1 MTSVLTAPIT
11 TTITSSRPDVTLKLS
26 QLQNLC
32 KRDPQGHRTDYDL
45 QILRLRSEC
54 QILSLN
60 PSVKPSTQLSELIQ
74 FAAAVSS
81 SCYDINTS
89 NSVARLLVSLLLGK
103 SYDENDQEDE
113 ENNQIST
120 KPSSSTIYLGHN
132 YWKNLDGLSLPASA
146 LSLHKDVRKS
156 CVSALILMRNK
167 GKLPPLQLLELFYR
181 VMAVIPDK
189 GLREQLYKHIVN
201 DIRNINKNNKR
212 DEKVNRNVQAFLHKV
227 VGFTCMSNNNNK
239 SGRNDTAGNGLTDVD
254 DATKFATKRAVDMV
268 AELYRRKV
276 WTDERTVAIMA
287 TAVESR
293 IPSVSAAAMRFF
305 LNIEEK
311 MANDEEKE
319 KNDEW
324 YGVQEI
330 NYHAHSRKTKV
341 SLLGIKVYHLYSSS
355 LNFLHSS
362 YHLTTTTKYHFKARE
377 RQVAKQVKNKI
388 KAQKKR
394 ELGLDTTDHG
404 VEASK
409 KLYPAIELLRDPQ
422 GLAESILKRIQTTGA
437 NGFRFEHKLL
447 AMNFVTRLVGNHELI
462 LLNLYPFL
470 RRYMGGNQ
478 RDVTAVLAY
487 SVQACHELVP
497 PEEVHGLL
505 QTIAHN
511 FITERC
517 SGEQI
522 AVGINTCRAICARV
536 PSSLV
541 KEDSDTLNAE
551 INGRTSAVHVD
562 VEAFARDLAGY
573 AKHRDRS
580 VAVAGRSW
588 QNFVR
593 EVYPSLLQG
602 KDRGAKGSALHRAGE
617 KPLRYGEKRVA
628 AGVRGADLLVE
639 YEAKKEA
646 YNRRKAE
653 KRARGEESSEDEDSD
668 DGIDYSPMND
678 GDEWEEV
685 EGEDDGNEESD
696 VGNEDENEEEVDEE
710 NSFEEDED
718 IIEEDS
724 DVDEDADDVDDDE
737 EDESVD
743 NDVGEGYDMDS
754 KEEDYDEVAPNLV
767 EVKEVNGKMVPV
779 DAKQEPKSSEES
791 VIDLSK
797 MSAEERQKLAMKV
810 SATRIFTAEDFA
822 KMRKLVEREERIK
835 RDPRAAARLKR
846 LRAQGKDFEEL
857 SDDSDIDSDEEEGV
871 RVKGAVDVMDIAAE
885 AKRKR
890 ASKIERLEKII
901 AGREEFEHK
910 KREGGSTN
918 NEKKRRKNF
927 LMSKFSLSNREKQS
941 SKETARRGT
950 LKKSKKRVNDKH
962 ASKKRRRK
970 L

>member
-1 MTSVLTAPIT
+1 MTSALTVPTT
-11 TTITSSRPDVTLKLS
+11 TTITASRPDVTLKLS

-45 QILRLRSEC
+45 QILRLKSEC

-60 PSVKPSTQLSELIQ
+60 PSVKPSGQLSELIQ

-89 NSVARLLVSLLLGK
+89 NSVAKLLVSLLLGK
-103 SYDENDQEDE
+103 SHDESDQEDE
-113 ENNQIST
+113 GNRHEM
-120 KPSSSTIYLGHN
+120 KSSKSHSSAKYLGQN
-132 YWKNLDGLSLPASA
+132 YWKNLDGLNLPASA

-156 CVSALILMRNK
+156 CVSALVLMRNK

-201 DIRNINKNNKR
+201 DVRNINKNNKR
-212 DEKVNRNVQAFLHKV
+212 DEKVNRNVQSFLHKV
-227 VGFTCMSNNNNK
+227 VGFTCM
-239 SGRNDTAGNGLTDVD
+239 AGNHHKNSGNEQVDID
-254 DATKFATKRAVDMV
+254 DATKFATRRAVDMV

-276 WTDERTVAIMA
+276 WTDERTIAIMA

-293 IPSVSAAAMRFF
+293 IPSVAAAAMRFF

-311 MANDEEKE
+311 MANDDEKE
-319 KNDEW
+319 MNDEW
-324 YGVQEI
+324 HGVQDI
-330 NYHAHSRKTKV
+330 NYHAHSRKTK
-341 SLLGIKVYHLYSSS
+341 
-355 LNFLHSS
+355 
-362 YHLTTTTKYHFKARE
+362 ARE
-377 RQVAKQVKNKI
+377 RQIAKQVKNKI

-422 GLAESILKRIQTTGA
+422 GLAESVLKRIQTTGA

-447 AMNFVTRLVGNHELI
+447 AMNFVTRLVGNHELM

-470 RRYMGGNQ
+470 RRYMGGSQ

-511 FITERC
+511 FVTERC

-551 INGRTSAVHVD
+551 QNESTSSLQVD

-628 AGVRGADLLVE
+628 AGVRGADLLIE

-646 YNRRKAE
+646 YMRRKAE
-653 KRARGEESSEDEDSD
+653 KRARGEDSSEDEDSD
-668 DGIDYSPMND
+668 DGIHDEPMND

-685 EGEDDGNEESD
+685 EEG
-696 VGNEDENEEEVDEE
+696 DEE
-710 NSFEEDED
+710 NEGNDIEIGSDDDALDENSNVEEGSDDDDDDNDTEGEDSFENDKVEGHNDMYSE
-718 IIEEDS
+718 EED
-724 DVDEDADDVDDDE
+724 DDV
-737 EDESVD
+737 
-743 NDVGEGYDMDS
+743 
-754 KEEDYDEVAPNLV
+754 VAPNLV
-767 EVKEVNGKMVPV
+767 EVKEVNGKMVPANTKGEH
-779 DAKQEPKSSEES
+779 DSSDES
-791 VIDLSK
+791 IVDLSK
-797 MSAEERQKLAMKV
+797 MTAEERQKLAMEV
-810 SATRIFTAEDFA
+810 SATRIFSAEDFT

-835 RDPRAAARLKR
+835 HDPRAAARLKR

-857 SDDSDIDSDEEEGV
+857 SDDSDINSDEEDGV
-871 RVKGAVDVMDIAAE
+871 HVKGAVNIMDIAAE

-890 ASKIERLEKII
+890 ATKIERLEKII

-927 LMSKFSLSNREKQS
+927 LMSKFSMSNREKQS

-950 LKKSKKRVNDKH
+950 LKKSKKRVNEKH
-962 ASKKRRRK
+962 ANKKRRRR

>member
-1 MTSVLTAPIT
+1 
-11 TTITSSRPDVTLKLS
+11 
-26 QLQNLC
+26 
-32 KRDPQGHRTDYDL
+32 
-45 QILRLRSEC
+45 
-54 QILSLN
+54 
-60 PSVKPSTQLSELIQ
+60 
-74 FAAAVSS
+74 
-81 SCYDINTS
+81 
-89 NSVARLLVSLLLGK
+89 
-103 SYDENDQEDE
+103 
-113 ENNQIST
+113 
-120 KPSSSTIYLGHN
+120 
-132 YWKNLDGLSLPASA
+132 
-146 LSLHKDVRKS
+146 
-156 CVSALILMRNK
+156 
-167 GKLPPLQLLELFYR
+167 
-181 VMAVIPDK
+181 
-189 GLREQLYKHIVN
+189 
-201 DIRNINKNNKR
+201 
-212 DEKVNRNVQAFLHKV
+212 
-227 VGFTCMSNNNNK
+227 
-239 SGRNDTAGNGLTDVD
+239 
-254 DATKFATKRAVDMV
+254 
-268 AELYRRKV
+268 
-276 WTDERTVAIMA
+276 
-287 TAVESR
+287 
-293 IPSVSAAAMRFF
+293 
-305 LNIEEK
+305 
-311 MANDEEKE
+311 
-319 KNDEW
+319 
-324 YGVQEI
+324 
-330 NYHAHSRKTKV
+330 
-341 SLLGIKVYHLYSSS
+341 
-355 LNFLHSS
+355 
-362 YHLTTTTKYHFKARE
+362 
-377 RQVAKQVKNKI
+377 
-388 KAQKKR
+388 
-394 ELGLDTTDHG
+394 LDTTDHG

-422 GLAESILKRIQTTGA
+422 GLAESVLKRIQTTGA

-511 FITERC
+511 FVTERC

-541 KEDSDTLNAE
+541 KEDSDTLNTE
-551 INGRTSAVHVD
+551 KDGSTSAVHVD

-646 YNRRKAE
+646 YMRRKAE
-653 KRARGEESSEDEDSD
+653 KRARGEDSSDDDESD
-668 DGIDYSPMND
+668 DGIDYEPMND
-678 GDEWEEV
+678 DDEWEEV
-685 EGEDDGNEESD
+685 EDEDDIE
-696 VGNEDENEEEVDEE
+696 NEDSGVQNDEEELDDDEVEVDSDNE
-710 NSFEEDED
+710 N
-718 IIEEDS
+718 S
-724 DVDEDADDVDDDE
+724 DVDEDDDDDNNE
-737 EDESVD
+737 EQVEESFD
-743 NDVGEGYDMDS
+743 NDEEEWQDMDS
-754 KEEDYDEVAPNLV
+754 EEEEDSEEVAPNLV
-767 EVKEVNGKMVPV
+767 EVTEVGGKMVPV
-779 DAKQEPKSSEES
+779 NAKEVEKSGEES
-791 VIDLSK
+791 ILDLSK
-797 MSAEERQKLAMKV
+797 MSAEERQKLAMEV
-810 SATRIFTAEDFA
+810 SASRIFSAEDFA

-857 SDDSDIDSDEEEGV
+857 SDDSDINSDEEDGV
-871 RVKGAVDVMDIAAE
+871 HVKGAVDVMDIAAE

-901 AGREEFEHK
+901 AGREEYEHK

-927 LMSKFSLSNREKQS
+927 LMSKFSFANREKQG